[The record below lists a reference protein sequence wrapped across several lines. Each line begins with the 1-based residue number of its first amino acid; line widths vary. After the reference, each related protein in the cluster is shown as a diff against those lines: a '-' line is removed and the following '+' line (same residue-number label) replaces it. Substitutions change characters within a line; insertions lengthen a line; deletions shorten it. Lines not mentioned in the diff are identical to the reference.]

1 MTLDKSLHLAAAM
14 AGLIAASAALAALGS
29 PAVAWA
35 AGFVISQHG
44 LRFSQSTISIHQG
57 DTLSFSNEDNV
68 SHNISVRGGGDDD
81 TDDLGVQKPRD
92 VVSYK
97 FTDKQVYSVVC
108 SIHPGMRL
116 RVVVN

>member
-1 MTLDKSLHLAAAM
+1 MTLDKSIHLAAAV
-14 AGLIAASAALAALGS
+14 AGLIVASAALATFGQ

-35 AGFVISQHG
+35 ASFVISQHN
-44 LRFSQSTISIHQG
+44 LQFSQSTISIHQG
-57 DTLSFSNEDNV
+57 DTLSFSNEDSV

-81 TDDLGVQKPRD
+81 TDDLGVQKPHD

-97 FTDKQVYSVVC
+97 FTDKRVYSVVC

>member
-1 MTLDKSLHLAAAM
+1 MTLDKPIQLATAM
-14 AGLIAASAALAALGS
+14 VGLIAASATLAALGR

-35 AGFVISQHG
+35 ASFAISQHN
-44 LRFSQSTISIHQG
+44 LQFSQSTISIHQG
-57 DTLSFSNEDNV
+57 DTLSFSNQDNV
-68 SHNISVRGGGDDD
+68 SHNISVRGGDD

-97 FTDKQVYSVVC
+97 FTDKRIYSVVC

-116 RVVVN
+116 RVIVN